1 MRKYEGKT
9 VEEEEE
15 ELRRTGKKV
24 QIAERLQITE
34 PMKIKVKEEK
44 KLGEVNATIWVGCE
58 SDELRRRVR
67 RQLLVQ

>member
-58 SDELRRRVR
+58 SDESRRRVR